1 MRNITFLSP
10 WAVRYSEANG
20 CFIVYVP
27 SGSIVGGKCDV
38 SSLTSAL
45 SPNANSGAGDTAK
58 QTAKLTNWFQIDAA
72 SFSYSGDIIAAFVRK
87 EENEEQGGETS
98 EEGDAEET
106 PDDTTDD
113 EEEDSPS
120 TDNEELAL
128 SDAYVVSFHTDT
140 SSIPE
145 NAISVILASVSY
157 DAQSESTSIT
167 QYVVGAITLPEK
179 REEKD
184 QLAVAWLVRRKPE
197 EKSTTDDTD
206 SDKNDGKA
214 DETESE
220 TPKKTAWQVYSPIWT
235 WGKGVELL
243 VTGMQEGWNDI
254 PVEVASGTLYAVM
267 ELRGT
272 KDGYGNIAWNPKEM
286 TLKNTLDGLVN
297 RIPTGE
303 GSSAEPGV
311 RWLAVRIGSFPEV
324 DTSLSPE
331 DDRRPFNQLHI
342 GMIVERFAEVTTDAS
357 AEQRTSYA
365 LGPLVFEDNQIRQ
378 YCGRWQNTQ
387 DGSWIFVK
395 AASDMGAMQPAVSYP
410 VLLSELLIRQSISG
424 GSSSSANYGI
434 ATCSVP
440 LLFAQGD
447 ASVWLR
453 HQEVEVATAL
463 AFTPPSSEVEMG
475 KISSQPVSL
484 SFWSDVVP
492 VKSAS
497 VTLLETITE
506 EANERTTYEN

>member
-184 QLAVAWLVRRKPE
+184 QLAVAWMVRRKPE

-235 WGKGVELL
+235 WGKGLELL
-243 VTGMQEGWNDI
+243 VAGMQEGWNDI
-254 PVEVASGTLYAVM
+254 PAGVASGTLYAVV

-272 KDGYGNIAWNPKEM
+272 KDGLGNIAWNPKEM
-286 TLKNTLDGLVN
+286 TLKNTLDGLEDSD
-297 RIPTGE
+297 PTGE

-324 DTSLSPE
+324 GTSLSPE

-342 GMIVERFAEVTTDAS
+342 GVIVENLYSGSSYGSYDIVSGLRYDAS
-357 AEQRTSYA
+357 SHKLVCLVRTWNGQT
-365 LGPLVFEDNQIRQ
+365 LGVPHDGPGLVLSAYSVTKSTLLWSGNVLTRMDNTVSLRLFEAP
-378 YCGRWQNTQ
+378 T
-387 DGSWIFVK
+387 
-395 AASDMGAMQPAVSYP
+395 
-410 VLLSELLIRQSISG
+410 ESG
-424 GSSSSANYGI
+424 GAAEAI
-434 ATCSVP
+434 
-440 LLFAQGD
+440 F
-447 ASVWLR
+447 
-453 HQEVEVATAL
+453 ATAPHEADESTPYEGDLSGL
-463 AFTPPSSEVEMG
+463 AT
-475 KISSQPVSL
+475 
-484 SFWSDVVP
+484 SD
-492 VKSAS
+492 A
-497 VTLLETITE
+497 TI
-506 EANERTTYEN
+506 